1 MIAGN
6 ITSKEVYPMREYV
19 IMTDSCCDL
28 TDHMAKE
35 LELTVVPL
43 TVHIDGHDYPNLLDG
58 SAISFED
65 FYGKIRG
72 GVLAT
77 TAAANVGQF

>member
-6 ITSKEVYPMREYV
+6 ITPKEVYPMREYV

-43 TVHIDGHDYPNLLDG
+43 TCLLYTSPSPRD
-58 SAISFED
+58 
-65 FYGKIRG
+65 
-72 GVLAT
+72 
-77 TAAANVGQF
+77 